1 MNTRQI
7 NSKKNYVIDLFS
19 KQTAQVEA
27 SNVDY
32 SLMNKLNNKHD
43 SKVVKHA
50 KRDNLL
56 VLFPSFCA

>member
-1 MNTRQI
+1 MNTRQLP
-7 NSKKNYVIDLFS
+7 NKKNNVIDLFS
-19 KQTAQVEA
+19 KATVQVEA

-32 SLMNKLNNKHD
+32 SLMNKLNDKNND
-43 SKVVKHA
+43 KVVRHA

>member
-7 NSKKNYVIDLFS
+7 NSKKNNVIDLFS
-19 KQTAQVEA
+19 KRAVQSET

-32 SLMNKLNNKHD
+32 SLMNQLNTKNN
-43 SKVVKHA
+43 SRVVKHV
-50 KRDNLL
+50 KRDNLV

>member
-7 NSKKNYVIDLFS
+7 NSKKNNVIDLFS

>member
-7 NSKKNYVIDLFS
+7 NSRKNNVIDLFS

-32 SLMNKLNNKHD
+32 SLMNKLNNKND
-43 SKVVKHA
+43 SNVVKHA